1 MKNYLIKNHLILV
14 LIVTVVICTKL
25 ILNSIDYQ
33 TWRLCQG
40 LNLAFTETLPK
51 QVSDG
56 IFIQACSRD
65 NLMKYLIKTPNST
78 DISR

>member
-1 MKNYLIKNHLILV
+1 MKNYLVKNHLILL

-33 TWRLCQG
+33 TWRICQG

-51 QVSDG
+51 QVSDE

-65 NLMKYLIKTPNST
+65 NLINYLVKTPNST